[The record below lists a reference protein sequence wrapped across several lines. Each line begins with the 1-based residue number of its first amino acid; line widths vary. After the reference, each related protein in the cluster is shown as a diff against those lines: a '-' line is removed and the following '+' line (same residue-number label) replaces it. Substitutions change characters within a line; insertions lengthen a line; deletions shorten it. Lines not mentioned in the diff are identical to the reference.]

1 VRGVAPQKREKRV
14 MVTRTQGK
22 EQVVATATKLI
33 AGAAK
38 HLGSTTQMVFLGS
51 SFTQADIVTKLQNIV
66 TLRADV
72 DAAKASTKAK
82 LAAEVTNMPA
92 LRTVMDAF
100 VAYVKV
106 TYGAQ
111 PDVLA
116 DFGITPKARAT
127 STVDA
132 KAGAVAKR
140 KATRAARH
148 TMGTQQKKA
157 VKGDVTGVVV
167 TPITAAQPTVPAP
180 GSPTPPATSG
190 GGPAAPTSPA
200 PSGGTAVST
209 ARMP

>member
-1 VRGVAPQKREKRV
+1 
-14 MVTRTQGK
+14 MTTIIQGK
-22 EQVVATATKLI
+22 GQEAVEAKQLS

-38 HLGSTTQMVFLGS
+38 HLGSTTQVTLLGS
-51 SFTQADIVTKLQNIV
+51 TLTPAEIVAKLDSIV

-72 DAAKASTKAK
+72 DAARASTKAK
-82 LAAEVTNMPA
+82 IALESSNMPA
-92 LRTVMDAF
+92 LRAFKSAF
-100 VAYVKV
+100 VSYVK
-106 TYGAQ
+106 GAFGGQ

-148 TMGTQQKKA
+148 TMGTQQKKG

-167 TPITAAQPTVPAP
+167 TPITAAPSTVPAP

-200 PSGGTAVST
+200 PSGGTPVST